1 MDAGRRGEQ
10 CSPVEFYG
18 CEKMARAHTVRSYN
32 AWILTIM
39 RIYWKRDKEE

>member
-1 MDAGRRGEQ
+1 MDAGRRGEP

-18 CEKMARAHTVRSYN
+18 CEKWHGRTKRPYN